1 MTNPKPSDTDASVEL
16 RSINHLFAR
25 QYLEL
30 TDRVHVAVGYGVS
43 TFSFV
48 IGDTGVVA
56 VDSGSVPELSTEAIG
71 DLRKR
76 TDLPILALIYTHGHP
91 DHTGGAPAFIDENPD
106 IEIWGIDRF
115 GDEARRFAR
124 NQVTIAGRR
133 GIRQAG
139 FRLPPEK
146 RINNGI
152 APVIYPKKG
161 ALAGG
166 PSGGPDPR
174 TMPNRTFS
182 TDATITTGG
191 VSLEVS
197 HNPGETDDQIMT
209 WYPDQRVVF
218 AGDNMYRS
226 FPNLYAIRGTQYR
239 DVRDWCESVDRIR
252 ALNADH
258 LVLGH
263 TTPFSGAAE
272 VDEALDVYS
281 RGLWHVYNETIA
293 GMNAGKTPDELAHE
307 VTLPPELADKPLL
320 GQYYGNVSWGVR
332 SIFSGILGWFD
343 GNPAAMNPLHPSDR
357 AERIA
362 SLAGGPDVL
371 FQRAT
376 EAFASG
382 EAQWAAE
389 LCDMVLALG
398 HRRAETLELKAGAI
412 DELAINLV
420 TATGRNYLHTCAQEL
435 REQAAGSE

>member
-1 MTNPKPSDTDASVEL
+1 MTNTSLPDTAASAEL

-25 QYLEL
+25 QYIEL
-30 TDRVHVAVGYGVS
+30 TEHVHVVVGYGVS

-48 IGDTGVVA
+48 IGDTGIVA
-56 VDSGSVPELSTEAIG
+56 VDSGSVPQLSAEAITE
-71 DLRKR
+71 LRTR
-76 TDLPILALIYTHGHP
+76 TELPILALVYTHGHP
-91 DHTGGAPAFIDENPD
+91 DHTGGAQAFLDENPE

-115 GDEARRFAR
+115 GDEALGFAR
-124 NQVTIAGRR
+124 NQVTIAKQR

-139 FRLPPEK
+139 FQLPPEK

-152 APVIYPKKG
+152 APVIYPKAG

-166 PSGGPDPR
+166 PSGDLEEK
-174 TMPNRTFS
+174 TLPNRTFA
-182 TDATITTGG
+182 TDATISIGG
-191 VSLEVS
+191 VTLEVS
-197 HNPGETDDQIMT
+197 YNPGETDDQIMT
-209 WYPDQRVVF
+209 WSPEHRVVF
-218 AGDNMYRS
+218 SGDNMYRS

-252 ALNADH
+252 AKQADH

-263 TTPFSGAAE
+263 TTPFSGAAD
-272 VDEALDVYS
+272 VDKALDIYS

-293 GMNAGKTPDELAHE
+293 GINAGKTPDELAHE
-307 VTLPPELADKPLL
+307 VTLPPELADEPLL

-343 GNPAAMNPLHPSDR
+343 GNPTAMHPLHPADR

-362 SLAGGPDVL
+362 GLAGGPGVL
-371 FQRAT
+371 LQQAS
-376 EAFASG
+376 EALAAG
-382 EAQWAAE
+382 DAQWSAE
-389 LCDMVLALG
+389 LCDMVLALS
-398 HRRAETLELKAGAI
+398 HERRATLELKADAL

-435 REQAAGSE
+435 RTEAAELT